1 MWTTLAG
8 NKYFR
13 CLIVIVLIL
22 LFILGVYHA
31 GKYAQ
36 KKINDTVAQVTNQ
49 ITKNVQESLQK
60 SLNEQM
66 GGLQNQIDNN
76 FSSINGK
83 FDEQQ
88 QSINDTKLKLN
99 SIGDVWLR
107 VERVRTGAE
116 HVSDSKS
123 TGSKSTGS
131 SGGSD
136 GTYYAKL
143 PDSNVQFLKG
153 EAFRADQCAV
163 RLGAA
168 QQVIVQYK
176 GAFEKYQS
184 LVATYLAAAQ
194 VGEQTK

>member
-8 NKYFR
+8 NRYFR
-13 CLIVIVLIL
+13 CLIVILLIML
-22 LFILGVYHA
+22 LVFGIYQA
-31 GKYAQ
+31 GKYVQ

-99 SIGDVWLR
+99 NIGDVWLR
-107 VERVRTGAE
+107 VERVRTDAE
-116 HVSDSKS
+116 HVSNAKG

-194 VGEQTK
+194 IGEQTK